1 MKATGIVRRI
11 DDLGRVV
18 IPREIRK
25 SMRIKEGDP
34 LEIFTDPSDGMVCFK
49 KYSAM
54 EDIISTEMLQGVAEN
69 ISKILDRDIFIVD
82 TAYIL
87 ANTISPNYNGATTD
101 YDLDDRTLNDAKVA
115 YSSAI
120 VNEGEDIGYIV
131 VCGENTLAH
140 CQEEMIDTIAKTMA
154 IMLGK

>member
-1 MKATGIVRRI
+1 MRATGIVRRI

-18 IPREIRK
+18 IPKEIRRAMK
-25 SMRIKEGDP
+25 IKEGDP
-34 LEIFTDPSDGMVCFK
+34 LEIYTDPSDGMVCFK
-49 KYSAM
+49 KYSTM

-82 TAYIL
+82 TAKIL
-87 ANTISPNYNGATTD
+87 ANTISPLYNGETTD
-101 YDLDDRTLNDAKVA
+101 YNLDDRTLINIKVA
-115 YSSAI
+115 YSSVI
-120 VNEGEDIGYIV
+120 VNEGDDIGYIV